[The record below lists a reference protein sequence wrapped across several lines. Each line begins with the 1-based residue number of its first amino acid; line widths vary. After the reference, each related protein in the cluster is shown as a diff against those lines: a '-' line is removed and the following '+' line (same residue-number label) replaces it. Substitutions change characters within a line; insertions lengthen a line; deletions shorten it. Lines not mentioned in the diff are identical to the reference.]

1 MNDDPIPLPA
11 PPSLIELT
19 IAQTQDVSARVQEI
33 MRRLDRLPAGTYE
46 LTITKQD
53 VRAQPWIGSILRVEK
68 IETFSISKYQAE

>member
-1 MNDDPIPLPA
+1 MSDLISPP
-11 PPSLIELT
+11 PPSPIELA

-33 MRRLDRLPAGTYE
+33 MRRIDRLPAGTYE

>member
-1 MNDDPIPLPA
+1 MSDTISPP
-11 PPSLIELT
+11 PPSPIELA
-19 IAQTQDVSARVQEI
+19 IAQAQDVSVRVQDL

>member
-1 MNDDPIPLPA
+1 MSDTISPP
-11 PPSLIELT
+11 PPSPIELA

-33 MRRLDRLPAGTYE
+33 MRRIDRLPAGTYE

>member
-1 MNDDPIPLPA
+1 VSDTISPP
-11 PPSLIELT
+11 PPSPIELA

-33 MRRLDRLPAGTYE
+33 MRRIDRLPAGTYE